1 MQANRLIVAGKVA
14 KPHGLKGE
22 ICIEPYV
29 DSPSVLDG
37 ISRVYLQLPG
47 RKPRPFALT
56 GWRPH
61 LQYVLVFLDKI
72 RGRDMVDPWRGAEFL
87 LREKD
92 LPPLDEDE
100 VYVMDMIGLSV
111 QLKDGTVV
119 GILEEIQFLP
129 SHELWH
135 IASPDGR
142 EILFPAVP
150 EFVLDIDLDNEV
162 AVIEPP
168 EGLLELYEN

>member
-1 MQANRLIVAGKVA
+1 MQSKRLIVAGKVA

-47 RKPRPFALT
+47 KKPRPFALT

-61 LQYVLVFLDKI
+61 LQYLLVFLDKI
-72 RGRDMVDPWRGAEFL
+72 QGRDMVDPWRGAEFL

-92 LPPLDEDE
+92 LPPLGDDE
-100 VYVMDMIGLSV
+100 VYVMDMIGLTV
-111 QLKDGTVV
+111 RLEDGAELGT
-119 GILEEIQFLP
+119 LEDIQFLP
-129 SHELWH
+129 SHELWR
-135 IASPDGR
+135 IVSPDGR
-142 EILFPAVP
+142 EILLPAVP
-150 EFVLDIDLDNEV
+150 EFVLDIDLDNGV
-162 AVIEPP
+162 AIVAPP
-168 EGLLELYEN
+168 EGLLELYEE